1 MTVAVAQSPAVS
13 HRLELT
19 VSFGRAWVVESVRDI
34 DAALRERAFAHLCK
48 DFRFYELI
56 EETLPGQFQY
66 RYFILEH
73 AATGARTVQPF
84 FFIDQ
89 DITAGLPAKMANW
102 IARLRTKWPRLLTMR
117 MLMVGCAA
125 AEGQLGSAESWVA
138 GALHETIDAYA
149 PQAKASLVLL
159 KDFPSTYRESLA
171 LFCSKGYA
179 RVPSMPAAR
188 LQLDFATFEEYM
200 QERLSKVY
208 RKNLRRKFKA
218 LEGVPKIT
226 MEVLTDGRAIAG
238 ELHALYLQTHLRSRL
253 RFERLTEEYFAEI
266 GERMPDRVRFFLWRQ
281 EGRLIA
287 FNLCMVNEGTLYDL
301 DVGLDY
307 AVALDLHLYFVTLR
321 DVFEWSV
328 KNGVT
333 EYHTGPLNYDPKL
346 HLRMR
351 LAPQDLYAK
360 HFTRWINPFF
370 KLAMKYLEPTR
381 HDPVLKRF
389 ENAHEL

>member
-1 MTVAVAQSPAVS
+1 MTVSVERAAANS

-34 DAALRERAFAHLCK
+34 DAALREHAYAHHCK

-56 EETLPGQFQY
+56 EETLPDQFKY

-73 AATGARTVQPF
+73 AATGGLTVQPF
-84 FFIDQ
+84 FFVEQ
-89 DITAGLPAKMANW
+89 DLTAGLPAKMANW
-102 IARLRTKWPRLLTMR
+102 MARLRTKWPRFLTMR

-125 AEGQLGSAESWVA
+125 AEGQLGSEESWVA
-138 GALHETIDAYA
+138 DALHEALDLYA
-149 PQAKASLVLL
+149 PQAKVSIVLL
-159 KDFPSTYRESLA
+159 KDFPSTYRKSLTP
-171 LFCSKGYA
+171 FSSNGYR

-188 LQLDFATFEEYM
+188 LPLDFATFEQYM
-200 QERLSKVY
+200 RERLSKVY

-226 MEVLTDGRAIAG
+226 MEVLSDGRPIAS

-253 RFERLTEEYFAEI
+253 RFERLTEEYFAEV
-266 GERMPDRVRFFLWRQ
+266 GERMPDRIRFFVWRQ
-281 EGRLIA
+281 EGRMIA
-287 FNLCMVNEGTLYDL
+287 FSLCMVHEGTLYDL

-346 HLRMR
+346 HLRMH

-360 HFTRWINPFF
+360 HFTPWINPIF

-381 HDPVLKRF
+381 HDPVLKKF
-389 ENAHEL
+389 PNAHEL